1 MMVSKGRVILSI
13 LALPFVVLVVIPGV
27 ILYLEAE
34 FYGIEWTRHPQ
45 NTVLSIISIPLCLL
59 GVTLLVWT
67 NCLFIRKGRG
77 TLAPWDPPREFIIEG
92 PYRHVRNPMIIGV
105 GLILAAGAV
114 VFRST
119 GITFWAVLFILV
131 NMIYFPL
138 KEEKDL
144 IKRFGDDYREYR
156 QNVPAWIP
164 RLTPW
169 GGENER

>member
-1 MMVSKGRVILSI
+1 MVSKRRVTLSL
-13 LALPFVVLVVIPGV
+13 LALPLVVIVIAPGL
-27 ILYLEAE
+27 ILFLENE
-34 FYGIEWTRHPQ
+34 YSWIGWTRHPL
-45 NTVLSIISIPLCLL
+45 NTLLTSISIAICLL
-59 GVTLLVWT
+59 GLTLLVWT

-105 GLILAAGAV
+105 GLMVAAEAV

-119 GITFWAVLFILV
+119 GITFWAVLFLLV

-144 IKRFGDDYREYR
+144 IKRFGGDYKEYR

-169 GGENER
+169 KGENEN